1 MNMHDDRSSKDLVPY
16 RAPASPARPDGAKGK
31 RVARNPDGPRIPPSD
46 GDIQSNFC
54 RNINCEN
61 FGVPPL
67 AAVSRG
73 RHKKGQKRVADGY
86 RIIGNR
92 QGGQTLLCTKCGQSS
107 SLKSNS
113 AIREEV
119 NRISAY
125 LAGPQASCPNPDCQ
139 NHGADVRGHRALY
152 LSHGRTKAGSPRW
165 RCKACGRVFS
175 ERKINREQTKPHKNA
190 IIFRMLV
197 NKGAI
202 RGISRVA
209 DVSLQTVYDKIN
221 FIHRQ
226 CLALLAERESRIAAM
241 RLPRLY
247 ISTDRQD
254 YVLNWTSRK
263 DRKNTQLTAVASA
276 DSRSGYVFAM
286 NVNFEPDVDL
296 DRLEALA
303 IVAGDFDKREPSFRR
318 YARFWMSPDFEMAK
332 KRDPRKVQ
340 PARSDTG
347 SVLEDIMA
355 GYQEMSAIPDPE
367 SKERT
372 PDTTRLPPKGA
383 QLHFEYTVHAHFRL
397 LKKMF
402 GNVGK
407 IRFFMDQDDTL
418 RAACISTFTEEMRQ
432 GRADA
437 FYVKIDKGLNVDQRR
452 RLALKSKKKFRRI
465 RAWLARPD
473 MSDWRIRVMLLEKAI
488 LKGMKF
494 FSPRDRWVVYPE
506 STMAE
511 PLKAVCW
518 LTDRMNQSIPLGQMA
533 IVYAR
538 ASLHTIDSFFM
549 QIRRLLMALERP
561 ISTPSNDGRVW
572 RGYGPYDPGRIQQL
586 LDIYRAFHNF
596 VKVGQ
601 DGKTPAM
608 RLGLAKGPVRIE
620 DILYSNGFR
629 VRSGSK
635 NTARKKKKTTE
646 THR

>member
-1 MNMHDDRSSKDLVPY
+1 MP
-16 RAPASPARPDGAKGK
+16 PA
-31 RVARNPDGPRIPPSD
+31 D

-67 AAVSRG
+67 DVVARG
-73 RHKKGQKRVADGY
+73 RPKKGQKQASDGY
-86 RIIGNR
+86 RLIGNNH
-92 QGGQTLLCTKCGQSS
+92 GGQTLLCTKCGQTS

-113 AIREEV
+113 GIREEM

-125 LAGPQASCPNPDCQ
+125 LAGPQASCPNPDCP
-139 NHGADVRGHRALY
+139 NHGAGVRGHRALY
-152 LSHGRTKAGSPRW
+152 LSHGRTSAGSPRW
-165 RCKACGRVFS
+165 RCKTCRRVFS
-175 ERKINREQTKPHKNA
+175 ERKINREQSKPHKNA

-202 RGISRVA
+202 RAISRVA
-209 DVSLQTVYDKIN
+209 DVYPQAVYDKID

-226 CLALLAERESRIAAM
+226 CLALLAERESRIASM
-241 RLPRLY
+241 QIPRLY

-263 DRKNTQLTAVASA
+263 DRKNTQLTAVAST
-276 DSRSGYVFAM
+276 DSRSAYVFGM

-296 DRLEALA
+296 DHLEGMA

-318 YARFWMSPDFEMAK
+318 YARFWTAPDFEMAK

-347 SVLEDIMA
+347 SVVGDIRA
-355 GYQEMSAIPDPE
+355 GYEEMSAIPDPE

-383 QLHFEYTVHAHFRL
+383 QLHFEYTVHAHFRI
-397 LKKMF
+397 LKKML

-418 RAACISTFTEEMRQ
+418 RAACISTFTEEMKQ

-452 RLALKSKKKFRRI
+452 QMALESKKKFRKI
-465 RAWLARPD
+465 RAALARPD
-473 MSDWRIRVMLLEKAI
+473 MSDWRIRVMLLEKT
-488 LKGMKF
+488 LLNGMKF
-494 FSPRDRWVVYPE
+494 LSPRDRWVVYPE

-518 LTDRMNQSIPLGQMA
+518 LTDRINQSIPLGQMA
-533 IVYAR
+533 TVYAR

-561 ISTPSNDGRVW
+561 IHTPSNDGRVW

-596 VKVGQ
+596 VKVGG

-608 RLGLAKGPVRIE
+608 RLGLARGPVRIE
-620 DILYSNGFR
+620 DILYSNEFR
-629 VRSGSK
+629 
-635 NTARKKKKTTE
+635 ARPKKTKSRSRGKNLSRE
-646 THR
+646 EKASPLAV